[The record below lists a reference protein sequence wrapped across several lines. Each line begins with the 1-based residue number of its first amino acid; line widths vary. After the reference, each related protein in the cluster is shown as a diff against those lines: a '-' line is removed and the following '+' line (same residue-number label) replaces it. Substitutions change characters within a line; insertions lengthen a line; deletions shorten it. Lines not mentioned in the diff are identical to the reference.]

1 MRLHSNDR
9 AYAFYLKPKIMS
21 EDEFIEFINNFVP
34 EDYEDD
40 RMSKNEIERL
50 VYYLLEPGEWQM
62 PKDLDS
68 YKNGFKQRISLT
80 EDFRGILNHDTSGP
94 FGTWSWKFNF
104 DDENIDIDFSTDDE
118 FPYITVTCYGD
129 GQPKFCFFIYIN
141 IDDILKVYIPTRGN
155 TWVRLKKKD
164 VGLTYRGVV
173 TRYDGET
180 FKNEWGY
187 DYYWDDVIKSM
198 SRSDVNDI
206 INDIVTDM
214 YDGQDDIE
222 FEKYIKLV
230 RKYLRASLTEISQL
244 KDKGKTDIVQLI
256 GEVKEKFME
265 YLEYEVELD
274 LDACK
279 EEFFRV
285 SHPE

>member
-1 MRLHSNDR
+1 MSILLHSNYR
-9 AYAFYLKPKIMS
+9 PLPFYLKPRIMD
-21 EDEFIEFINNFVP
+21 EHEFIEFINNFVP

-68 YKNGFKQRISLT
+68 YKNGIKQRISLND
-80 EDFRGILNHDTSGP
+80 DFRGILNHDTSGS
-94 FGTWSWKFNF
+94 FDTWKFKYNF
-104 DDENIDIDFSTDDE
+104 DDENVDVDFSTE
-118 FPYITVTCYGD
+118 NGFPYITVTCYGD

-141 IDDILKVYIPTRGN
+141 VDDILKVYIPTKGN
-155 TWVRLKKKD
+155 TWVSLKKKD
-164 VGLTYRGVV
+164 DGLTYKGVV
-173 TRYDGET
+173 TRYNGKT

-198 SRSDVNDI
+198 SRSDF
-206 INDIVTDM
+206 NDIVTDM
-214 YDGQDDIE
+214 YDDQDDIE

-230 RKYLRASLTEISQL
+230 RKYLRTNLTDISQL
-244 KDKGKTDIVQLI
+244 KDKGKTEIVQLI

-274 LDACK
+274 LGACK
-279 EEFFRV
+279 EEFLSV